1 MTVRRDW
8 NDIIKKG
15 SIIAVVVLILSL
27 LVWFI
32 LARTSMGTKI
42 LGKET
47 EKPVVNVQLASSETM
62 EKLSEGTVL
71 VFGNPEK
78 KHVSMIIDPED
89 LTRNSKIINGEPSDF
104 LNAVKDDDIF
114 LNLYLKPK
122 DESHEAGTK
131 SLIRAAACNLT
142 TDRSSGSIVTLVKL
156 VNAAEKFEGNEDN
169 SKATEIMNM
178 KKDTK
183 CADSIPESADST
195 VNNANVFAQEFG
207 VEDSEKKQAF
217 VSDGQVVD
225 NLDHFKS
232 DWVKDII
239 KGASLSN
246 LIDSSADVNIKQQ

>member
-15 SIIAVVVLILSL
+15 SIIAIIVLILSL
-27 LVWFI
+27 LLWFI
-32 LARTSMGTKI
+32 LARTSVGTKI

-71 VFGNPEK
+71 VFGNPDK
-78 KHVSMIIDPED
+78 KHVSLIIDPKD
-89 LTRNSKIINGEPSDF
+89 LTRSSKLIDGEPSDF
-104 LNAVKDDDIF
+104 LNAVKDEDIF

-131 SLIRAAACNLT
+131 SLIREAACNLS
-142 TDRSSGSIVTLVKL
+142 TDKSPGSIVTLVKL
-156 VNAAEKFEGNEDN
+156 VNASEKFEGNEDN

-195 VNNANVFAQEFG
+195 VNNGNIFSQEFG
-207 VEDSEKKQAF
+207 IENNDKKQAF
-217 VSDGQVVD
+217 VSDGQVID
-225 NLDHFKS
+225 NLDHFKT
-232 DWVKDII
+232 DWAQDIV

-246 LIDSSADVNIKQQ
+246 LIDSSANVNIKKS